1 MQRLSEAGV
10 NGIWMHSVLRTLV
23 PPDGIFPGAD
33 DAGLR
38 IEGLKRLVERAAKY
52 GIGIYLYVN
61 EPRAM
66 NLSFFESDPQRKALM
81 GSAEGDQRALCTSVP
96 EVLDWTSRS
105 LESVFRQVPGLS
117 GVFTITASENLTN
130 CASRGGQGQ
139 CERCRNRSYA
149 DLIVEVNTAIEK
161 GVRSGSPDAKV
172 LVWDLS
178 LIHISEPTR
187 P

>member
-66 NLSFFESDPQRKALM
+66 NLSFFESDPRRKALM
-81 GSAEGDQRALCTSVP
+81 GSAEGDQRA
-96 EVLDWTSRS
+96 
-105 LESVFRQVPGLS
+105 VFL
-117 GVFTITASENLTN
+117 
-130 CASRGGQGQ
+130 
-139 CERCRNRSYA
+139 
-149 DLIVEVNTAIEK
+149 
-161 GVRSGSPDAKV
+161 
-172 LVWDLS
+172 
-178 LIHISEPTR
+178 
-187 P
+187 